1 MGVEISL
8 ERMTSR
14 FGISCI
20 GNAVTLPEDT
30 DGSGVIG
37 ASCGAFSVFSASTFR
52 HSIKITADNPVIAS
66 FAGNDCVDPSVFF
79 DVAIMSG
86 QPV

>member
-20 GNAVTLPEDT
+20 GNAVTLSEDA
-30 DGSGVIG
+30 DGSGAIG

-52 HSIKITADNPVIAS
+52 HSIKTTADSPVIAS
-66 FAGNDCVDPSVFF
+66 FAGNDCIDTSVFF
-79 DVAIMSG
+79 DVDVM
-86 QPV
+86 